1 MSRAVQQCCTAAHI
15 RCVRVCSKSV
25 SSHLRVHV
33 LVNHFPGR
41 LRTKLCFSGMVK
53 QTWCYVETFSDMAV
67 TLGSL
72 LLIAQGIMGIT
83 VRPREAFTS
92 DPPPLPSWLPGH
104 APSTFRPIPVPVLS
118 LSVRNMLQV
127 HRRDSA

>member
-53 QTWCYVETFSDMAV
+53 KTWCYVETFSDMAV

-83 VRPREAFTS
+83 VRFGRLSLLTLPLFPLGCLATPPPPS
-92 DPPPLPSWLPGH
+92 DP
-104 APSTFRPIPVPVLS
+104 S
-118 LSVRNMLQV
+118 LFQS
-127 HRRDSA
+127 SP